1 MSTTLYFGDLRTGR
15 VTDTLL
21 ATGASWQQQ
30 LNAAGQVD
38 SVTVAA
44 AEVRAKQL
52 RSSCRAARSF
62 IVADV
67 DGVLQEGG
75 PVWSRTW
82 DAERR
87 QLTLGAAGLWSLF
100 DHRMVVPV
108 LAAGQR
114 VQDVSFSPT
123 LSDLGGIAR
132 QLVNLATSH
141 VGGSLP
147 LVHSA
152 AVPAGDRTE
161 TFNGWELANLGEE
174 LRQITRRQ
182 VAAPDVRF
190 RPRWRPGTPLSVEWV
205 MEVGTEARPQLS
217 QDGDDWFLDA
227 SVARSPVL
235 RLNTD
240 EDGTVMGWRGWVTGN
255 GMEANILIGRN
266 DQAAAYAALGYP
278 LLEVEESRSTVTEQA
293 TLDGYAEALVDRS
306 ARPVETWTA
315 EVTARV
321 GRDILAGDYCQVTPH
336 PTDPWLGSPTG
347 QWGPGEGQA
356 YMRVKAKAGS
366 LGNDRV
372 KLTMYDVAGV
382 VS

>member
-1 MSTTLYFGDLRTGR
+1 MTTTLYYGDLRTGR
-15 VTDTLL
+15 VTDVLK
-21 ATGASWQQQ
+21 ATGASWQQT
-30 LNAAGQVD
+30 LNGAGQVD
-38 SVTVAA
+38 QVTVAG

-82 DAERR
+82 DAEKR
-87 QLTLGAAGLWSLF
+87 QLTLGASGLWSLF
-100 DHRMVVPV
+100 DHRLVVPV

-114 VQDVSFSPT
+114 VQDVAFTPT
-123 LSDLGGIAR
+123 PSDLGGIAR
-132 QLVNLATSH
+132 QLVVLAMSH

-147 LVHSA
+147 LVHAA

-161 TFNGWELANLGEE
+161 TFPGWELANLGEE

-182 VAAPDVRF
+182 VAAPDIRF
-190 RPRWRPGTPLSVEWV
+190 RPRWKSGSTLAVEWV
-205 MEVGTEARPQLS
+205 METGTEARPLLTQA
-217 QDGDDWFLDA
+217 GDDWFLDA

-240 EDGTVMGWRGWVTGN
+240 EDATLMGWRGWVTGN
-255 GMEANILIGRN
+255 GMEANILIGRY
-266 DQAAAYAALGYP
+266 DLAAQYAALGHP

-293 TLDGYAEALVDRS
+293 TVDGYAEALVDRS

-315 EVTARV
+315 DVTARV

-347 QWGPGEGQA
+347 KWAPGEGQA
-356 YMRVKAKAGS
+356 YMRVKSKAGS
-366 LGNDRV
+366 LVNDRV
-372 KLTMYDVAGV
+372 RLTMYDVAGSV
-382 VS
+382 A